1 MRKAEPP
8 KGRLFFIIFSPF
20 MAHLVTTAHPFA
32 FFGGKVVNVENANV
46 SIMTNA
52 LQYGTAVFGGLR
64 GYYNAEEN
72 YISIFRIEDHFK
84 RFLQS
89 FQIIGVVLPYTRE
102 ELVQI
107 TIDLMKKNN
116 PSTDTYIRP
125 LGYAGSTNLSPN
137 LERDHEFAFLE
148 YMIPLGD
155 YIPTDKGISV
165 MVSSWRRVADNA
177 IPSRA
182 KISGAY
188 INSALAKQEA
198 NRNGHEEAIFL
209 NDAGHVAEGSAMNFF
224 MVREGKLI
232 YPAISDDILEGI
244 TMRSIIEL
252 AQDMGIPTEQ
262 RTIDRSELYIADE
275 AFFSG
280 TGAQVAWIQKI
291 DHRVIGTGERGP
303 ITSKIQDMFFKV
315 VRGKEQ
321 KYEKWCTKVAVTTQ

>member
-1 MRKAEPP
+1 
-8 KGRLFFIIFSPF
+8 
-20 MAHLVTTAHPFA
+20 MAHLTTTSFPYA
-32 FFGGKVVNVENANV
+32 FFEGKVVPVEDARV

-52 LQYGTAVFGGLR
+52 LQYGTGVFAGLR
-64 GYYNAEEN
+64 GYYNAEGG
-72 YISIFRIEDHFK
+72 YLSVFRIEDHFK

-89 FQIIGVVLPYTRE
+89 FKIIGVEIEYSQEDLVRITK
-102 ELVQI
+102 ELVE
-107 TIDLMKKNN
+107 KNK
-116 PSTDTYIRP
+116 PQTDTYFRP
-125 LGYAGSTNLSPN
+125 FGYAGSLNLSPN
-137 LERDHEFAFLE
+137 LERDNVFAFAE

-182 KISGAY
+182 KITGAY

-209 NDAGHVAEGSAMNFF
+209 NEAGHVAEGSAMNFF
-224 MVREGKLI
+224 IVRDGVLI
-232 YPAISDDILEGI
+232 TPSKYDDILEGI
-244 TMRSIIEL
+244 TRRSVLQI
-252 AQDMGIPTEQ
+252 AKDMGIPVEE

-291 DHRVIGTGERGP
+291 DHRSVGNGQRGEITG
-303 ITSKIQDMFFKV
+303 KIQDMFFRA
-315 VRGKEQ
+315 VRGQEQ
-321 KYEKWCTKVAVTTQ
+321 KYDSWCTKIITKS